1 MSQPITKYINQRKIM
16 STVEN
21 EDVTKLDT
29 QNLEA
34 LVTLQRREF
43 QSEGEVTYATRIDRL
58 KRLKALIVE
67 NKTEFAETTKREFG
81 GARSYEFSLFSEF
94 AGKVEA
100 IDYSMKHLKE
110 WMKPEKRKTNK
121 PMNFLGGKSQVRH
134 FPKGVVGII
143 SPWNLPFGLTV
154 APLTSALAAGNR
166 ALLKPSEFVPETA
179 ALFAEVVPQYFS
191 KDEVAVVT
199 GGAEISQCFAELP
212 FDHLLFTGSTNIG
225 AKVMQS
231 ASKNLV
237 PVTLELGGKSPVII
251 GRSAKL
257 DLAGTRLTFGKL
269 LNGGQLCLSPD
280 YVVVPHEL
288 EELLIARVVQEAESM
303 YPNITENEDYAGV
316 INEKHFARLQNYI
329 DDAVAKGAKL
339 TIVGADKTRASA
351 DNRRMPLHILQN
363 VKEDMLV
370 LHEEIFGPILPV
382 MTYSDVAEVPDMIK
396 PRQNP
401 LAMYYFGKDKR
412 EQEYLLSHVQ
422 SGGVCINDI
431 TLHYVQEDLPFGG
444 IGSSGMGAYHGP
456 EGFRSMSHA
465 RAIYSQTMID
475 VLPIIGARPPF
486 GNKFRKN
493 ITKIL
498 GSI

>member
-1 MSQPITKYINQRKIM
+1 M
-16 STVEN
+16 STAKN
-21 EDVTKLDT
+21 KKVTQLDT
-29 QNLEA
+29 QNLDA
-34 LVTLQRREF
+34 LIELQRSQFRA
-43 QSEGEVTYATRIDRL
+43 EGEVTYATRIDRL

-67 NKTEFAETTKREFG
+67 NKKEFAETTKREFG

-94 AGKVEA
+94 AGKVEG

-179 ALFAEVVPQYFS
+179 ALFAEVVPKYFS
-191 KDEVAVVT
+191 EGEVAVVT
-199 GGAEISQCFAELP
+199 GGAEISQRFAELP
-212 FDHLLFTGSTNIG
+212 FDHLLFTGSTNVG

-280 YVVVPHEL
+280 YVVVPNEL
-288 EELLIARVVQEAESM
+288 EEQLIARVVQEVQSM

-316 INEKHFARLQNYI
+316 INERHFARLQNYI

-339 TIVGADKTRASA
+339 TIVGADKTRASK

-363 VKEDMLV
+363 VNEDMLV
-370 LHEEIFGPILPV
+370 MHEEIFGPILPV
-382 MTYSDVAEVPDMIK
+382 MTYSDVAEVPDMIE
-396 PRQNP
+396 PRRNP
-401 LAMYYFGKDKR
+401 LAMYYFGKDKP

-444 IGSSGMGAYHGP
+444 VGASGMGAYHGP
-456 EGFRSMSHA
+456 EGFRTLSHA

-493 ITKIL
+493 ISKIL

>member
-1 MSQPITKYINQRKIM
+1 MSEAHNDNVM
-16 STVEN
+16 E
-21 EDVTKLDT
+21 LDF
-29 QNLEA
+29 QNLNA
-34 LVTLQRREF
+34 LVALQRNAFRA
-43 QSEGEVTYATRIDRL
+43 EGEATYATRIDRL

-67 NKTEFAETTKREFG
+67 NKREFATTTKREFN

-94 AGKVEA
+94 ASKVEA
-100 IDYSMKHLKE
+100 IDYSIKHLKQ

-121 PMNFLGGKSQVRH
+121 PMNLLGGKGQVRY

-166 ALLKPSEFVPETA
+166 ALLKPSEYVPDTA
-179 ALFAEVVPQYFS
+179 ALFADVVPKYFS
-191 KDEVAVVT
+191 TEEVAVVT
-199 GGAEISQCFAELP
+199 GGAQTSQHFAELP
-212 FDHLLFTGSTNIG
+212 FDHLLFTGSTRVG
-225 AKVMQS
+225 SKVMQS

-257 DLAGTRLTFGKL
+257 DLAGTRLTFAKL

-280 YVVVPHEL
+280 YALVPNEL
-288 EELLIARVVQEAESM
+288 EEQLVSRVKHEVESM
-303 YPNITENEDYAGV
+303 YPNMTENSDYAGV
-316 INEKHFARLQNYI
+316 FNERHFARLQNYI

-339 TIVGADKTRASA
+339 TIVGANETRVSK
-351 DNRRMPLHILQN
+351 DNSRMPLHILQN
-363 VKEDMLV
+363 VNENMQV
-370 LHEEIFGPILPV
+370 MHEEIFGPILPI
-382 MTYSDVAEVPDMIK
+382 MTYADITEVPDQIE
-396 PRQNP
+396 PRRNP
-401 LAMYYFGKDKR
+401 LAMYYYGKDKG

-444 IGSSGMGAYHGP
+444 FGASCMGAYHGP
-456 EGFRSMSHA
+456 EGFRNMSHA

-486 GNKFRKN
+486 GEKFRKR
-493 ITKIL
+493 ISKVL
-498 GSI
+498 GAI

>member
-1 MSQPITKYINQRKIM
+1 MSIAEHN
-16 STVEN
+16 N
-21 EDVTKLDT
+21 VTELAG
-29 QNLEA
+29 QNLNA
-34 LVTLQRREF
+34 LIERQRSQFRA
-43 QSEGEVTYATRIDRL
+43 EGEVTYSTRIDRL

-94 AGKVEA
+94 ASKVEA
-100 IDYSMKHLKE
+100 IDYSMKHLKQ

-121 PMNFLGGKSQVRH
+121 PMNFLGGKGQVRH

-179 ALFAEVVPQYFS
+179 ALFAEIVPKYFPE
-191 KDEVAVVT
+191 DEVAVVT
-199 GGAEISQCFAELP
+199 GGAEISQKFAELP
-212 FDHLLFTGSTNIG
+212 FDHLLFTGSTKVG
-225 AKVMQS
+225 AKVMGA

-237 PVTLELGGKSPVII
+237 PVTLELGGKSPVVI

-280 YVVVPHEL
+280 YVVVPNEL
-288 EELLIARVVQEAESM
+288 EEQLIARVVHEAQSM
-303 YPNITENEDYAGV
+303 YPNITENEDYAGI
-316 INEKHFARLQNYI
+316 INERHFARLQNYL

-339 TIVGADKTRASA
+339 TIVGANKTRASEN
-351 DNRRMPLHILQN
+351 NRRMPLHILQN
-363 VKEDMLV
+363 VHDDMLV
-370 LHEEIFGPILPV
+370 MQEEIFGPVLPF
-382 MTYSDVAEVPDMIK
+382 MTYSDVTEVPDMIE
-396 PRQNP
+396 PRRSP
-401 LAMYYFGKDKR
+401 LALYYFGKDKR
-412 EQEYLLSHVQ
+412 EQEYLLNHVQ

-444 IGSSGMGAYHGP
+444 FGASGMGAYHGP
-456 EGFRSMSHA
+456 EGFRSLSHA

-475 VLPIIGARPPF
+475 VLPIVGARPPF
-486 GNKFRKN
+486 GDKFRKN
-493 ITKIL
+493 ISKIL
-498 GSI
+498 GAI

>member
-1 MSQPITKYINQRKIM
+1 MSTTKYGN
-16 STVEN
+16 
-21 EDVTKLDT
+21 VTTLDT

-34 LVTLQRREF
+34 LVELQRSKFRA
-43 QSEGEVTYATRIDRL
+43 EGEVTYATRIDRL

-67 NKTEFAETTKREFG
+67 NKIEFAKTTKREFG

-94 AGKVEA
+94 AGKVEG

-110 WMKPEKRKTNK
+110 WMKAEKRKTNK
-121 PMNFLGGKSQVRH
+121 PMNFLGGKSEVRH

-179 ALFAEVVPQYFS
+179 ALFADVVPKYFAN
-191 KDEVAVVT
+191 DEVAVVT
-199 GGAEISQCFAELP
+199 GGAEISQRFAELP

-280 YVVVPHEL
+280 YVVVPNEL
-288 EELLIARVVQEAESM
+288 EEQLIARVVQEAQSM
-303 YPNITENEDYAGV
+303 YPNITENEDYAGI
-316 INEKHFARLQNYI
+316 INERHFARLQNYI

-339 TIVGADKTRASA
+339 TIVGADKTRASE

-363 VKEDMLV
+363 VNEDMLV
-370 LHEEIFGPILPV
+370 MHEEIFGPILPV
-382 MTYSDVAEVPDMIK
+382 MTYSDVAEVPDMIE
-396 PRQNP
+396 PRRNP
-401 LAMYYFGKDKR
+401 LAMYYFGKDKS
-412 EQEYLLSHVQ
+412 EQEYLLSNVQ

-444 IGSSGMGAYHGP
+444 VGASGMGAYHGP
-456 EGFRSMSHA
+456 EGFRTLSHA

>member
-1 MSQPITKYINQRKIM
+1 MSEAHNDNVM
-16 STVEN
+16 E
-21 EDVTKLDT
+21 LDF
-29 QNLEA
+29 QNLNA
-34 LVTLQRREF
+34 LVALQRNAFRA
-43 QSEGEVTYATRIDRL
+43 EGEVTYATRIDRL
-58 KRLKALIVE
+58 KRLKALIVD
-67 NKTEFAETTKREFG
+67 NKREFATTTKREFN

-94 AGKVEA
+94 ASKVEA
-100 IDYSMKHLKE
+100 IDYSIKHLKQ

-121 PMNFLGGKSQVRH
+121 PMNLLGGKGQVRY

-166 ALLKPSEFVPETA
+166 ALLKPSEYVPDTA
-179 ALFAEVVPQYFS
+179 ALFADVVPKYFS
-191 KDEVAVVT
+191 TEEVAVVT
-199 GGAEISQCFAELP
+199 GGAQTSQHFAELP
-212 FDHLLFTGSTNIG
+212 FDHLLFTGSTRVG
-225 AKVMQS
+225 SKVMQS

-257 DLAGTRLTFGKL
+257 DLAGTRLTFAKL

-280 YVVVPHEL
+280 YALVPNEL
-288 EELLIARVVQEAESM
+288 EEQLVSRVKHEVESM
-303 YPNITENEDYAGV
+303 YPNMTENSDYAGV
-316 INEKHFARLQNYI
+316 FNERHFARLQNYI

-339 TIVGADKTRASA
+339 TIVGANETRVSK
-351 DNRRMPLHILQN
+351 DNFRMPLHILQN
-363 VKEDMLV
+363 VNENMQV
-370 LHEEIFGPILPV
+370 MHEEIFGPILPI
-382 MTYSDVAEVPDMIK
+382 MTYADITEVPDQIE
-396 PRQNP
+396 PRRNP
-401 LAMYYFGKDKR
+401 LAMYYFGKDKG

-444 IGSSGMGAYHGP
+444 FGASGMGAYHGP
-456 EGFRSMSHA
+456 EGFRNMSHA

-486 GNKFRKN
+486 GEKFRKR
-493 ITKIL
+493 ISKVL
-498 GSI
+498 GAI

>member
-1 MSQPITKYINQRKIM
+1 MSIAEQNNITEL
-16 STVEN
+16 TG
-21 EDVTKLDT
+21 
-29 QNLEA
+29 QNLNA
-34 LVTLQRREF
+34 LVERQRSQFRA
-43 QSEGEVTYATRIDRL
+43 EGEVTYATRIDRL

-67 NKTEFAETTKREFG
+67 NKTEFAKTTKREFG

-94 AGKVEA
+94 ASKVEA
-100 IDYSMKHLKE
+100 IDYSMKHLKA
-110 WMKPEKRKTNK
+110 WMRPEKRKTNK

-134 FPKGVVGII
+134 YPKGVVGII

-166 ALLKPSEFVPETA
+166 AILKPSEFVPETA
-179 ALFAEVVPQYFS
+179 ALFAEIVPKYFPE
-191 KDEVAVVT
+191 DEVAVVT
-199 GGAEISQCFAELP
+199 GGAEISQKFAALP

-237 PVTLELGGKSPVII
+237 PVTLELGGKSPVVI

-280 YVVVPHEL
+280 YVIVPNEL
-288 EELLIARVVQEAESM
+288 EEQLIARVIQEVQAM
-303 YPNITENEDYAGV
+303 YPNITENEDYAGI
-316 INEKHFARLQNYI
+316 INERHFARLQSYL

-351 DNRRMPLHILQN
+351 GNRRMPLHILQN
-363 VKEDMLV
+363 VNDDMLIM
-370 LHEEIFGPILPV
+370 HEEIFGPILPV
-382 MTYSDVAEVPDMIK
+382 MTYSDVAEVPDMIE
-396 PRQNP
+396 PRRNP
-401 LAMYYFGKDKR
+401 LALYYFGKDKR
-412 EQEYLLSHVQ
+412 EQEYLLNHVQ

-444 IGSSGMGAYHGP
+444 FGASGMGAYHGP
-456 EGFRSMSHA
+456 EGFRSLSHA

-475 VLPIIGARPPF
+475 VLPIVGARPPF
-486 GNKFRKN
+486 GDKFRKN
-493 ITKIL
+493 ISKVL
-498 GSI
+498 GAI

>member
-1 MSQPITKYINQRKIM
+1 LSTAERDNIT
-16 STVEN
+16 E
-21 EDVTKLDT
+21 LDGY
-29 QNLEA
+29 NLSA
-34 LVTLQRREF
+34 LVERQRSKFR
-43 QSEGEVTYATRIDRL
+43 SEGEVTYSTRIDRL

-67 NKTEFAETTKREFG
+67 NKTDFAKTTKREFN
-81 GARSYEFSLFSEF
+81 GARSYEFSLFSEY
-94 AGKVEA
+94 ASKVEA

-121 PMNFLGGKSQVRH
+121 PMNFLGGKSQVRY

-179 ALFAEVVPQYFS
+179 SLFAEVVPQYFS
-191 KDEVAVVT
+191 EDEVAVVN
-199 GGAEISQCFAELP
+199 GGSEISQQFAELP
-212 FDHLLFTGSTNIG
+212 FDHLLFTGSSRVG
-225 AKVMQS
+225 AQVMQS

-257 DLAGTRLTFGKL
+257 ELAGTRLTFGKL

-280 YVVVPHEL
+280 YVIVPDEL
-288 EELLIARVVQEAESM
+288 EEGLIAQVIREAQSM
-303 YPNITENEDYAGV
+303 YPNITENEDYTGV
-316 INEKHFARLQNYI
+316 FNERHFARLENYI

-339 TIVGADKTRASA
+339 TIVGADNTRASEG
-351 DNRRMPLHILQN
+351 NRRMPLHVLQN
-363 VKEDMLV
+363 VNEDMEV
-370 LHEEIFGPILPV
+370 MHEEIFGPILPIV
-382 MTYSDVAEVPDMIK
+382 TYADITEVPNRIE
-396 PRQNP
+396 PRRNP
-401 LAMYYFGKDKR
+401 LALYYFGKDKS
-412 EQEYLLSHVQ
+412 EQEYLLNHVQ

-444 IGSSGMGAYHGP
+444 VGASGMGAYHGP
-456 EGFRSMSHA
+456 EGFRNMSHA

-486 GNKFRKN
+486 GAKFRKN
-493 ITKIL
+493 ISKIL
-498 GSI
+498 GVI

>member
-1 MSQPITKYINQRKIM
+1 MSEAHNDNVM
-16 STVEN
+16 E
-21 EDVTKLDT
+21 LDF
-29 QNLEA
+29 QNLNA
-34 LVTLQRREF
+34 LVALQRNAFRA
-43 QSEGEVTYATRIDRL
+43 EGEVTYATRIDRL

-67 NKTEFAETTKREFG
+67 NKREFATTTKREFN

-94 AGKVEA
+94 ASKVEA
-100 IDYSMKHLKE
+100 IDYSIKHLKQ

-121 PMNFLGGKSQVRH
+121 PMNLLGGKGQVRY

-166 ALLKPSEFVPETA
+166 ALLKPSEYVPDTA
-179 ALFAEVVPQYFS
+179 ALFADVVPKYFS
-191 KDEVAVVT
+191 TEEVAVVT
-199 GGAEISQCFAELP
+199 GGAQTSQHFAELP
-212 FDHLLFTGSTNIG
+212 FDHLLFTGSTRVG
-225 AKVMQS
+225 SKVMQS

-257 DLAGTRLTFGKL
+257 DLAGTRLTFAKL

-280 YVVVPHEL
+280 YALVPNEL
-288 EELLIARVVQEAESM
+288 EEQLVSRVKHEVESM
-303 YPNITENEDYAGV
+303 YPNMTENSDYAGV
-316 INEKHFARLQNYI
+316 FNERHFARLQNYI

-339 TIVGADKTRASA
+339 TIVGADETRVSK
-351 DNRRMPLHILQN
+351 DNFRMPLHILQN
-363 VKEDMLV
+363 VNENMQV
-370 LHEEIFGPILPV
+370 MHEEIFGPILPI
-382 MTYSDVAEVPDMIK
+382 MTYADITEVPDQIE
-396 PRQNP
+396 PRRNP
-401 LAMYYFGKDKR
+401 LAMYYFGKDKG

-444 IGSSGMGAYHGP
+444 FGASGMGAYHGP
-456 EGFRSMSHA
+456 EGFRNMSHA

-486 GNKFRKN
+486 GEKFRKR
-493 ITKIL
+493 ISKVL
-498 GSI
+498 GAI

>member
-1 MSQPITKYINQRKIM
+1 MGAAEQHNLTG
-16 STVEN
+16 
-21 EDVTKLDT
+21 LDR
-29 QNLEA
+29 QDLDA
-34 LVTLQRREF
+34 LIALQKAQFRA
-43 QSEGEVTYATRIDRL
+43 EGEVTYATRIDRL

-67 NKTEFAETTKREFG
+67 NKVAFANATKHEFN

-94 AGKVEA
+94 ASKVEA
-100 IDYSMKHLKE
+100 IDYSMKHLKA

-179 ALFAEVVPQYFS
+179 ALFAEVVPKYFS

-199 GGAEISQCFAELP
+199 GGAEVSQQFAQLP
-212 FDHLLFTGSTNIG
+212 FDHLLFTGSTRVG
-225 AKVMQS
+225 AQVMQA

-237 PVTLELGGKSPVII
+237 PVTLELGGKSPVVI

-280 YVVVPHEL
+280 YVLVPQEL
-288 EELLIARVVQEAESM
+288 EEQLVARVVHEAQSM
-303 YPNITENEDYAGV
+303 YPNITENADYAGV
-316 INEKHFARLQNYI
+316 INERHFARLQNYI

-339 TIVGADKTRASA
+339 TIVGAEQTRASEN
-351 DNRRMPLHILQN
+351 NRRMPLHILQN
-363 VKEDMLV
+363 VNEDMLV
-370 LHEEIFGPILPV
+370 MHEEIFGPILPV
-382 MTYSDVAEVPDMIK
+382 MTYDDITEVPDQVE
-396 PRQNP
+396 PRRNP
-401 LAMYYFGKDKR
+401 LALYYFGKDKT
-412 EQEYLLSHVQ
+412 EQEYLLSHVP

-444 IGSSGMGAYHGP
+444 VGASGMGAYHGP
-456 EGFRSMSHA
+456 EGFRTLSHP
-465 RAIYSQTMID
+465 RAIYSQTMVD

-486 GNKFRKN
+486 GDKFRKN
-493 ITKIL
+493 ISKIL
-498 GSI
+498 GAI

>member
-1 MSQPITKYINQRKIM
+1 M
-16 STVEN
+16 STAKRKN
-21 EDVTKLDT
+21 VTKLDT

-34 LVTLQRREF
+34 LVELQRSKFRA
-43 QSEGEVTYATRIDRL
+43 EGEVTYSTRIDRL

-94 AGKVEA
+94 ASKVEA

-154 APLTSALAAGNR
+154 APLTGALAAGNR
-166 ALLKPSEFVPETA
+166 AILKPSEFVPETA
-179 ALFAEVVPQYFS
+179 ALFAEIIPKYFS
-191 KDEVAVVT
+191 EDEVAVVT
-199 GGAEISQCFAELP
+199 GGADISQRFAELP
-212 FDHLLFTGSTNIG
+212 FDHLLFTGSSNIG

-280 YVVVPHEL
+280 YVVVPNEL
-288 EELLIARVVQEAESM
+288 EEQLIARVVHEAQSM

-316 INEKHFARLQNYI
+316 INERHFARLQNYI

-339 TIVGADKTRASA
+339 TIVGANKTRASKN
-351 DNRRMPLHILQN
+351 NRRMPLHILQN
-363 VKEDMLV
+363 VTEDMLV
-370 LHEEIFGPILPV
+370 MHEEIFGPILPV
-382 MTYSDVAEVPDMIK
+382 MTYSDVAEVPDMIE
-396 PRQNP
+396 PRRNP

-444 IGSSGMGAYHGP
+444 VGASGMGAYHGP
-456 EGFRSMSHA
+456 EGFRSLSHA

-486 GNKFRKN
+486 GEKFRKN
-493 ITKIL
+493 ISKIL
-498 GSI
+498 GPI

>member
-1 MSQPITKYINQRKIM
+1 MNIAIA
-16 STVEN
+16 
-21 EDVTKLDT
+21 DDT
-29 QNLEA
+29 TEIERQNLKA
-34 LVTLQRREF
+34 LVELQRSKFRA
-43 QSEGEVTYATRIDRL
+43 EGEVTYATRIDRL
-58 KRLKALIVE
+58 ERLKALIVE
-67 NKTEFAETTKREFG
+67 NKTEFAKTTKREFN

-94 AGKVEA
+94 ASKVEA
-100 IDYSMKHLKE
+100 IEYSMKHLKE

-179 ALFAEVVPQYFS
+179 ALFAEIVPKYFS
-191 KDEVAVVT
+191 EDEVSVVT
-199 GGAEISQCFAELP
+199 GGAEISQSFAELP
-212 FDHLLFTGSTNIG
+212 FDHLLFTGSTSVG

-237 PVTLELGGKSPVII
+237 PVTLELGGKSPVVI

-280 YVVVPHEL
+280 YVIVPKEL
-288 EELLIARVVQEAESM
+288 EEQLVARVVQEAQSM
-303 YPNITENEDYAGV
+303 YPNITENNDYAGI
-316 INEKHFARLQNYI
+316 INERHFARLQNYI

-339 TIVGADKTRASA
+339 TIVGADKTRASQE
-351 DNRRMPLHILQN
+351 NRRMPLHILQN
-363 VKEDMLV
+363 VNEDMAV
-370 LHEEIFGPILPV
+370 MHEEIFGPVLPV
-382 MTYSDVAEVPDMIK
+382 MTYSDVAEVPDMIE
-396 PRQNP
+396 PRRNP
-401 LAMYYFGKDKR
+401 LAMYYFGKDKN
-412 EQEYLLSHVQ
+412 EQEYLLTHVQ

-444 IGSSGMGAYHGP
+444 IGASGLGAYHGP
-456 EGFRSMSHA
+456 EGFRSMSHS

-486 GNKFRKN
+486 GEKFRKR
-493 ITKIL
+493 ISRIL
-498 GSI
+498 GPI

>member
-1 MSQPITKYINQRKIM
+1 M
-16 STVEN
+16 STAKN
-21 EDVTKLDT
+21 KKVTQLDT
-29 QNLEA
+29 QNLDA
-34 LVTLQRREF
+34 LIELQRSQFRA
-43 QSEGEVTYATRIDRL
+43 EGEVTYATRIDRL

-67 NKTEFAETTKREFG
+67 NKKEFAETTKREFG

-94 AGKVEA
+94 AGKVEG

-179 ALFAEVVPQYFS
+179 ALFAEVVPKYFS
-191 KDEVAVVT
+191 DDEVAVVT
-199 GGAEISQCFAELP
+199 GGAEISQRFAELP
-212 FDHLLFTGSTNIG
+212 FDHLLFTGSTNVG

-280 YVVVPHEL
+280 YVVVPNEL
-288 EELLIARVVQEAESM
+288 EEQLIARVVQEVQSM

-316 INEKHFARLQNYI
+316 INERHFARLQNYI

-339 TIVGADKTRASA
+339 TIVGADKTRASK

-363 VKEDMLV
+363 VNEDMLV
-370 LHEEIFGPILPV
+370 MHEEIFGPILPV
-382 MTYSDVAEVPDMIK
+382 MTYSDVAEVPDMIE
-396 PRQNP
+396 PRRNP
-401 LAMYYFGKDKR
+401 LAMYYFGKDKP

-444 IGSSGMGAYHGP
+444 VGASGMGAYHGP
-456 EGFRSMSHA
+456 EGFRTLSHA

-493 ITKIL
+493 ISKIL

>member
-1 MSQPITKYINQRKIM
+1 MSTTKY
-16 STVEN
+16 EN
-21 EDVTKLDT
+21 VTTLHT

-34 LVTLQRREF
+34 LVELQRSKFRA
-43 QSEGEVTYATRIDRL
+43 EGEVTYETRIDRL

-67 NKTEFAETTKREFG
+67 NKIEFAKTTKREFG

-94 AGKVEA
+94 AGKVEG

-179 ALFAEVVPQYFS
+179 ALFADVVPKYFAN
-191 KDEVAVVT
+191 DEVAVVT
-199 GGAEISQCFAELP
+199 GGAEISQRFAELP

-280 YVVVPHEL
+280 YVVVPNEL
-288 EELLIARVVQEAESM
+288 EEQLIARVVQEAQSM

-316 INEKHFARLQNYI
+316 INERHFARLQNYI

-339 TIVGADKTRASA
+339 TIVGADKTRASE

-363 VKEDMLV
+363 VNEDMLV
-370 LHEEIFGPILPV
+370 MHEEIFGPILPV
-382 MTYSDVAEVPDMIK
+382 MTYSDVAEVPDMIE
-396 PRQNP
+396 PRRNP
-401 LAMYYFGKDKR
+401 LAMYYFGKDKS
-412 EQEYLLSHVQ
+412 EQEYLLSNVQ

-444 IGSSGMGAYHGP
+444 VGASGMGAYHGP
-456 EGFRSMSHA
+456 EGFRTLSHA

>member
-1 MSQPITKYINQRKIM
+1 MTG
-16 STVEN
+16 
-21 EDVTKLDT
+21 
-29 QNLEA
+29 QNLNA
-34 LVTLQRREF
+34 LVERQRSQFRA
-43 QSEGEVTYATRIDRL
+43 EGEVTYATRIDRL

-67 NKTEFAETTKREFG
+67 NKTEFAKTTKREFG

-94 AGKVEA
+94 ASKVEA
-100 IDYSMKHLKE
+100 IDYSMKHLKA
-110 WMKPEKRKTNK
+110 WMRPEKRKTNK

-134 FPKGVVGII
+134 YPKGVVGII

-166 ALLKPSEFVPETA
+166 AILKPSEFVPETA
-179 ALFAEVVPQYFS
+179 ALFAEIVPKYFPE
-191 KDEVAVVT
+191 DEVAVVT
-199 GGAEISQCFAELP
+199 GGAEISQKFAELP

-237 PVTLELGGKSPVII
+237 PVTLELGGKSPVVI

-280 YVVVPHEL
+280 YVIVPNEL
-288 EELLIARVVQEAESM
+288 EEQLIARVIQEVQAM
-303 YPNITENEDYAGV
+303 YPNITENEDYAGI
-316 INEKHFARLQNYI
+316 INERHFARLQSYL

-351 DNRRMPLHILQN
+351 GNRRMPLHILQN
-363 VKEDMLV
+363 VNDDMLV
-370 LHEEIFGPILPV
+370 MQEEIFGPILPV
-382 MTYSDVAEVPDMIK
+382 MTYSDVAEVPDMIE
-396 PRQNP
+396 PRRNP
-401 LAMYYFGKDKR
+401 LALYYFGKDKR
-412 EQEYLLSHVQ
+412 EQEYLLNHVQ

-431 TLHYVQEDLPFGG
+431 TLQYVQEDLPFGG
-444 IGSSGMGAYHGP
+444 FGASGMGAYHGP
-456 EGFRSMSHA
+456 EGFRSLSHA

-475 VLPIIGARPPF
+475 VLPIVGARPPF
-486 GNKFRKN
+486 SDKFRKN
-493 ITKIL
+493 ISKVL
-498 GSI
+498 GAI

>member
-1 MSQPITKYINQRKIM
+1 M
-16 STVEN
+16 STVKN
-21 EDVTKLDT
+21 KNVTQLDT

-34 LVTLQRREF
+34 LVELQRSKFRA
-43 QSEGEVTYATRIDRL
+43 EGEVTYATRIDRL

-179 ALFAEVVPQYFS
+179 ALFAEVVPKYFS
-191 KDEVAVVT
+191 EDEVAVVT
-199 GGAEISQCFAELP
+199 GGAEISQRFAELP

-280 YVVVPHEL
+280 YVVVPDDL
-288 EELLIARVVQEAESM
+288 EEQLIARVVQEVQSM

-316 INEKHFARLQNYI
+316 INERHFARLQNYI

-339 TIVGADKTRASA
+339 TIVGADRTRASK

-363 VKEDMLV
+363 VNEDMLV
-370 LHEEIFGPILPV
+370 MHEEIFGPILPV
-382 MTYSDVAEVPDMIK
+382 MTYSDVAEVPDMIE
-396 PRQNP
+396 PRRNP
-401 LAMYYFGKDKR
+401 LAMYYFGKDKP

-444 IGSSGMGAYHGP
+444 VGASGMGAYHGP
-456 EGFRSMSHA
+456 EGFRTLSHA

>member
-1 MSQPITKYINQRKIM
+1 MSIAEQNNITEL
-16 STVEN
+16 TG
-21 EDVTKLDT
+21 
-29 QNLEA
+29 QNLNA
-34 LVTLQRREF
+34 LVERQRSQFRA
-43 QSEGEVTYATRIDRL
+43 EGEVTYATRIDRL

-67 NKTEFAETTKREFG
+67 NKTEFAKTTKREFG

-94 AGKVEA
+94 ASKVEA
-100 IDYSMKHLKE
+100 IDYSMKHLKA
-110 WMKPEKRKTNK
+110 WMRPEKRKTNK

-134 FPKGVVGII
+134 YPKGVVGII

-166 ALLKPSEFVPETA
+166 AILKPSEFVPETA
-179 ALFAEVVPQYFS
+179 ALFAEIVPKYFPE
-191 KDEVAVVT
+191 DEVAVVT
-199 GGAEISQCFAELP
+199 GGAEISQKFAALP

-237 PVTLELGGKSPVII
+237 PVTLELGGKSPVVI

-280 YVVVPHEL
+280 YVIVPNEL
-288 EELLIARVVQEAESM
+288 EEQLIARVVQEVQAM
-303 YPNITENEDYAGV
+303 YPNITENEDYAGI
-316 INEKHFARLQNYI
+316 INERHFARLQSYL

-351 DNRRMPLHILQN
+351 GNRRMPLHILQN
-363 VKEDMLV
+363 VNDDMLIM
-370 LHEEIFGPILPV
+370 HEEIFGPILPV
-382 MTYSDVAEVPDMIK
+382 MTYSDVAEVPDMIE
-396 PRQNP
+396 PRRNP
-401 LAMYYFGKDKR
+401 LALYYFGKDKR
-412 EQEYLLSHVQ
+412 EQEYLLNHVQ

-444 IGSSGMGAYHGP
+444 FGASGMGAYHGP
-456 EGFRSMSHA
+456 EGFRSLSHA

-475 VLPIIGARPPF
+475 VLPIVGARPPF
-486 GNKFRKN
+486 GDKFRKN
-493 ITKIL
+493 ISKVL
-498 GSI
+498 GAI

>member
-1 MSQPITKYINQRKIM
+1 MSIAEHDN
-16 STVEN
+16 
-21 EDVTKLDT
+21 VTKLET
-29 QNLEA
+29 QNLTA
-34 LVTLQRREF
+34 LLELQRSKFRA
-43 QSEGEVTYATRIDRL
+43 EGEVTYATRIDRL
-58 KRLKALIVE
+58 KRLKALIIE

-94 AGKVEA
+94 ASKVEA

-121 PMNFLGGKSQVRH
+121 PMNFLGGKSLVRH

-154 APLTSALAAGNR
+154 APLISALAAGNR

-179 ALFAEVVPQYFS
+179 ALFADVVPKYFAE
-191 KDEVAVVT
+191 DEVAVVT
-199 GGAEISQCFAELP
+199 GGAAISQRFAELP
-212 FDHLLFTGSTNIG
+212 FDHLLFTGSTRVG
-225 AKVMQS
+225 AQVMQS
-231 ASKNLV
+231 AAKNLV

-280 YVVVPHEL
+280 YVVVPNEL
-288 EELLIARVVQEAESM
+288 EEQLIARVIHETESM

-316 INEKHFARLQNYI
+316 INERHFARLQNYI

-339 TIVGADKTRASA
+339 TIVGADKTRASK

-363 VKEDMLV
+363 VNENMLV
-370 LHEEIFGPILPV
+370 MHEEIFGPVLPV
-382 MTYSDVAEVPDMIK
+382 MTYSDVAEVPDMIE
-396 PRQNP
+396 PRRNP
-401 LAMYYFGKDKR
+401 LAMYYFGKDKS
-412 EQEYLLSHVQ
+412 EKEYLLTHVP
-422 SGGVCINDI
+422 SGGVCVNDI

-444 IGSSGMGAYHGP
+444 VGASGMGAYHGP
-456 EGFRSMSHA
+456 EGFRSLSHA

-486 GNKFRKN
+486 GEKFRKN
-493 ITKIL
+493 ISKVL

>member
-1 MSQPITKYINQRKIM
+1 MSTTKY
-16 STVEN
+16 EN
-21 EDVTKLDT
+21 VTTLHT

-34 LVTLQRREF
+34 LVELQRSKFRA
-43 QSEGEVTYATRIDRL
+43 EGEVTYATRIDRL

-67 NKTEFAETTKREFG
+67 NKIEFAKTTKREFG

-94 AGKVEA
+94 AGKVEG

-121 PMNFLGGKSQVRH
+121 PMNFLGGKSEVRH

-179 ALFAEVVPQYFS
+179 ALFADVVPKYFAN
-191 KDEVAVVT
+191 DEVAVVT
-199 GGAEISQCFAELP
+199 GGAEISQRFAELP

-257 DLAGTRLTFGKL
+257 DLVGTRLTFGKL

-280 YVVVPHEL
+280 YVVVPNEL
-288 EELLIARVVQEAESM
+288 EEQLIARVVQEAQSM

-316 INEKHFARLQNYI
+316 INERHFARLQNYI

-339 TIVGADKTRASA
+339 TIVGADKTRASE
-351 DNRRMPLHILQN
+351 DNRRMPLHILQSVN
-363 VKEDMLV
+363 EDMLV
-370 LHEEIFGPILPV
+370 MHEEIFGPILPV
-382 MTYSDVAEVPDMIK
+382 MTYSDVAEVPDMIE
-396 PRQNP
+396 PRRNP
-401 LAMYYFGKDKR
+401 LAMYYFGKDKS
-412 EQEYLLSHVQ
+412 EQEYLLSNVQ

-444 IGSSGMGAYHGP
+444 IGASGMGAYHGP
-456 EGFRSMSHA
+456 EGFRTLSHA

>member
-1 MSQPITKYINQRKIM
+1 M
-16 STVEN
+16 STAEHKS
-21 EDVTKLDT
+21 VTKLDT

-34 LVTLQRREF
+34 LVELQRSMFRA
-43 QSEGEVTYATRIDRL
+43 EGEVTYSTRIDRL

-67 NKTEFAETTKREFG
+67 NKTEFAMTTKREFG

-94 AGKVEA
+94 ASKVEA

-121 PMNFLGGKSQVRH
+121 PMNFLGGKSEVRH

-179 ALFAEVVPQYFS
+179 ALFAEVVPKYFPE
-191 KDEVAVVT
+191 DEVAVVT
-199 GGAEISQCFAELP
+199 GGADISQRFAELP

-251 GRSAKL
+251 GLSAKL

-280 YVVVPHEL
+280 YVVVPDEL
-288 EELLIARVVQEAESM
+288 EEQLITRVIQEAQSM
-303 YPNITENEDYAGV
+303 YPNITQNEDYAGI
-316 INEKHFARLQNYI
+316 INERHFGRLQSYI

-339 TIVGADKTRASA
+339 TIVGADKTRASE

-363 VKEDMLV
+363 VNEDMLV
-370 LHEEIFGPILPV
+370 MHEEIFGPILPV
-382 MTYSDVAEVPDMIK
+382 MTYSDVAEIPSMIE
-396 PRQNP
+396 PRRNP
-401 LAMYYFGKDKR
+401 LAMYYFGSDKR

-431 TLHYVQEDLPFGG
+431 ILHYVQEDLPFGG
-444 IGSSGMGAYHGP
+444 IGASGMGAYHGP
-456 EGFRSMSHA
+456 EGFRTMSHA

-486 GNKFRKN
+486 GKKFRKN
-493 ITKIL
+493 ISKIL
-498 GSI
+498 GAI

>member
-1 MSQPITKYINQRKIM
+1 MSIAEHN
-16 STVEN
+16 N
-21 EDVTKLDT
+21 VTELAG
-29 QNLEA
+29 QNLNA
-34 LVTLQRREF
+34 LIERQRSQFRA
-43 QSEGEVTYATRIDRL
+43 EGEVTYSTRIDRL

-94 AGKVEA
+94 ASKVEA
-100 IDYSMKHLKE
+100 IDYSMKHLKQ

-179 ALFAEVVPQYFS
+179 ALFAEIVPKYFPE
-191 KDEVAVVT
+191 DEVAVVT
-199 GGAEISQCFAELP
+199 GGAEISQKFAELP
-212 FDHLLFTGSTNIG
+212 FDHLLFTGSTKVG
-225 AKVMQS
+225 AKVMRS

-237 PVTLELGGKSPVII
+237 PVTLELGGKSPVVI

-280 YVVVPHEL
+280 YVVVPNEL
-288 EELLIARVVQEAESM
+288 EEQLIARVVHEAQSM
-303 YPNITENEDYAGV
+303 YPNITENEDYAGI
-316 INEKHFARLQNYI
+316 INERHFARLQNYL

-339 TIVGADKTRASA
+339 TIVGANKTRASA
-351 DNRRMPLHILQN
+351 GNRRMPLHILQN
-363 VKEDMLV
+363 VNDDMLV
-370 LHEEIFGPILPV
+370 MQEEIFGPVLPF
-382 MTYSDVAEVPDMIK
+382 MTYSDVTEVPDMIE
-396 PRQNP
+396 PRRSP
-401 LAMYYFGKDKR
+401 LALYYFGKDKR

-444 IGSSGMGAYHGP
+444 FGASGMGAYHGP

-475 VLPIIGARPPF
+475 VLPIVGARPPF
-486 GNKFRKN
+486 GDKFRKN
-493 ITKIL
+493 ISKIL
-498 GSI
+498 GAI

>member
-1 MSQPITKYINQRKIM
+1 M
-16 STVEN
+16 STAKRKN
-21 EDVTKLDT
+21 VTKLDT

-34 LVTLQRREF
+34 LVGLQRSKFRA
-43 QSEGEVTYATRIDRL
+43 EGEVTYSTRIDRL

-94 AGKVEA
+94 ASKVEG
-100 IDYSMKHLKE
+100 IDYAMKHLKE

-154 APLTSALAAGNR
+154 APLTGALAAGNR
-166 ALLKPSEFVPETA
+166 AILKPSEFVPETA
-179 ALFAEVVPQYFS
+179 ALFAEIIPKYFS
-191 KDEVAVVT
+191 EDEVAVVT
-199 GGAEISQCFAELP
+199 GGADISQRFAELP
-212 FDHLLFTGSTNIG
+212 FDHLLFTGSSNIG

-280 YVVVPHEL
+280 YVVVPNEL
-288 EELLIARVVQEAESM
+288 EEQLIARVVHEAQSM

-316 INEKHFARLQNYI
+316 INERHFARLQNYI

-339 TIVGADKTRASA
+339 TIVGADKTRVSE

-363 VKEDMLV
+363 VTEDMLV
-370 LHEEIFGPILPV
+370 MHEEIFGPILPV
-382 MTYSDVAEVPDMIK
+382 MNYSDVAEVPDMIE
-396 PRQNP
+396 PRRNP

-412 EQEYLLSHVQ
+412 EQEYLLSNVQ

-444 IGSSGMGAYHGP
+444 VGASGMGAYHGP
-456 EGFRSMSHA
+456 EGFRSLSHA

-486 GNKFRKN
+486 GEKFRKN
-493 ITKIL
+493 ISKIL
-498 GSI
+498 GPI

>member
-1 MSQPITKYINQRKIM
+1 M
-16 STVEN
+16 STAKRKN
-21 EDVTKLDT
+21 VTKLDT

-34 LVTLQRREF
+34 LVELQRSKFRA
-43 QSEGEVTYATRIDRL
+43 EGEVTYSTRIDRL

-94 AGKVEA
+94 ASKVEG
-100 IDYSMKHLKE
+100 IDYAMKHLKE

-154 APLTSALAAGNR
+154 APLTGALAAGNR
-166 ALLKPSEFVPETA
+166 AILKPSEFVPETA
-179 ALFAEVVPQYFS
+179 ALFAEIIPKYFS
-191 KDEVAVVT
+191 EDEVAVVT
-199 GGAEISQCFAELP
+199 GGADISQRFAELP
-212 FDHLLFTGSTNIG
+212 FDHLLFTGSSNIG

-280 YVVVPHEL
+280 YVVVPNEL
-288 EELLIARVVQEAESM
+288 EEQLIARVVHEAQSM
-303 YPNITENEDYAGV
+303 YPNITENEDYAGI
-316 INEKHFARLQNYI
+316 INERHFARLQNYI

-339 TIVGADKTRASA
+339 TIVGANKTRASKN
-351 DNRRMPLHILQN
+351 NRRMPLHILQN
-363 VKEDMLV
+363 VNEDMLV
-370 LHEEIFGPILPV
+370 MHEEIFGPILPV
-382 MTYSDVAEVPDMIK
+382 MTYSDVAEVPDMIE
-396 PRQNP
+396 PRRNP

-444 IGSSGMGAYHGP
+444 VGASGMGAYHGP
-456 EGFRSMSHA
+456 EGFRSLSHA

-475 VLPIIGARPPF
+475 ILPIIGARPPF
-486 GNKFRKN
+486 GEKFRKN
-493 ITKIL
+493 ISKIL
-498 GSI
+498 GPI

>member
-1 MSQPITKYINQRKIM
+1 MSTTKY
-16 STVEN
+16 EN
-21 EDVTKLDT
+21 VTTLDT

-34 LVTLQRREF
+34 LVELQRSKFRA
-43 QSEGEVTYATRIDRL
+43 EGEVTYATRIDRL

-67 NKTEFAETTKREFG
+67 NKIEFAKTTKREFG

-94 AGKVEA
+94 AGKVEG

-121 PMNFLGGKSQVRH
+121 PMNFLGGKSEVRH

-179 ALFAEVVPQYFS
+179 ALFADVVPKYFAN
-191 KDEVAVVT
+191 DEVAVVT
-199 GGAEISQCFAELP
+199 GGAEISQRFAELP

-280 YVVVPHEL
+280 YVVVPNEL
-288 EELLIARVVQEAESM
+288 EEQLIARVVQEAQSM

-316 INEKHFARLQNYI
+316 INERHFARLQNYI
-329 DDAVAKGAKL
+329 DDAVAKGAEL
-339 TIVGADKTRASA
+339 TIVGADKTRASE

-363 VKEDMLV
+363 VNEDMLV
-370 LHEEIFGPILPV
+370 MHEEIFGPILPV
-382 MTYSDVAEVPDMIK
+382 MTYSDVAEVPDMIE
-396 PRQNP
+396 PRRNP
-401 LAMYYFGKDKR
+401 LAMYYFGKDKS
-412 EQEYLLSHVQ
+412 EQEYLLSNVQ

-444 IGSSGMGAYHGP
+444 VGASGMGAYHGP
-456 EGFRSMSHA
+456 EGFRTLSHA

>member
-1 MSQPITKYINQRKIM
+1 MSIAEQNNITEL
-16 STVEN
+16 TG
-21 EDVTKLDT
+21 
-29 QNLEA
+29 QNLNA
-34 LVTLQRREF
+34 LVERQRSQFRA
-43 QSEGEVTYATRIDRL
+43 EGEVTYATRIDRL

-67 NKTEFAETTKREFG
+67 NKTEFAKTTKREFG

-94 AGKVEA
+94 ASKVEA
-100 IDYSMKHLKE
+100 IDYSMKHLKA

-134 FPKGVVGII
+134 YPKGVVGII

-166 ALLKPSEFVPETA
+166 AILKPSEFVPETA
-179 ALFAEVVPQYFS
+179 ALFAEIVPKYFPE
-191 KDEVAVVT
+191 DEVAVVT
-199 GGAEISQCFAELP
+199 GGAEISQKFAELP

-237 PVTLELGGKSPVII
+237 PVTLELGGKSPVVI

-280 YVVVPHEL
+280 YVIVPNEL
-288 EELLIARVVQEAESM
+288 EEQLIARVVQEVQAM
-303 YPNITENEDYAGV
+303 YPNITENEDYAGI
-316 INEKHFARLQNYI
+316 INERHFARLQSYL

-339 TIVGADKTRASA
+339 TIVGANQTRASA
-351 DNRRMPLHILQN
+351 GNRRMPLHILQN
-363 VKEDMLV
+363 VNDDMLV
-370 LHEEIFGPILPV
+370 MQEEIFGPILPV
-382 MTYSDVAEVPDMIK
+382 MTYSDVAEVPDMIE
-396 PRQNP
+396 PRRNP
-401 LAMYYFGKDKR
+401 LALYYFGKDKR
-412 EQEYLLSHVQ
+412 EQEYLLNHVQ

-444 IGSSGMGAYHGP
+444 VGASGMGAYHGP
-456 EGFRSMSHA
+456 EGFRSLSHA

-486 GNKFRKN
+486 GDKFRKN
-493 ITKIL
+493 ISRVL
-498 GSI
+498 GAI

>member
-1 MSQPITKYINQRKIM
+1 MSTTKY
-16 STVEN
+16 EN
-21 EDVTKLDT
+21 VTTLDT

-34 LVTLQRREF
+34 LVELQRSKFRA
-43 QSEGEVTYATRIDRL
+43 EGEVTYATRIDRL

-67 NKTEFAETTKREFG
+67 NKIEFAKTTKREFG

-94 AGKVEA
+94 AGKVEG
-100 IDYSMKHLKE
+100 IDYSMKHLKD

-179 ALFAEVVPQYFS
+179 ALFADVVPKYFAN
-191 KDEVAVVT
+191 DEVAVVT
-199 GGAEISQCFAELP
+199 GGAEISQRFAELP

-280 YVVVPHEL
+280 YVVVPNEL
-288 EELLIARVVQEAESM
+288 EEQLIARVVQEAQSM

-316 INEKHFARLQNYI
+316 INERHFARLQNYI
-329 DDAVAKGAKL
+329 DDAVAKGAEL
-339 TIVGADKTRASA
+339 TIVGADKTRASE

-363 VKEDMLV
+363 VNEDMLV
-370 LHEEIFGPILPV
+370 MHEEIFGPILPV
-382 MTYSDVAEVPDMIK
+382 MTYSDVAEVPDMIE
-396 PRQNP
+396 PRRNP
-401 LAMYYFGKDKR
+401 LAMYYFGKDKS
-412 EQEYLLSHVQ
+412 EQEYLLSNVQ

-444 IGSSGMGAYHGP
+444 VGASGMGAYHGP
-456 EGFRSMSHA
+456 EGFRTLSHA

>member
-1 MSQPITKYINQRKIM
+1 MSTTKY
-16 STVEN
+16 EN
-21 EDVTKLDT
+21 VTTLDT

-34 LVTLQRREF
+34 LVELQRSKFRA
-43 QSEGEVTYATRIDRL
+43 EGEVTYATRIDRL

-67 NKTEFAETTKREFG
+67 NKIEFAKTTKREFG
-81 GARSYEFSLFSEF
+81 GARSYELSLFSEF
-94 AGKVEA
+94 AGKVEG
-100 IDYSMKHLKE
+100 IDYSMKHLKD

-179 ALFAEVVPQYFS
+179 ALFADVVPKYFAN
-191 KDEVAVVT
+191 DEVAVVT
-199 GGAEISQCFAELP
+199 GGAEISQRFAELP

-280 YVVVPHEL
+280 YVVVPNEL
-288 EELLIARVVQEAESM
+288 EEQLIARVVQEAQSM

-316 INEKHFARLQNYI
+316 INERHFARLQNYI

-339 TIVGADKTRASA
+339 TIVGADKTRASE

-363 VKEDMLV
+363 VNEDMLV
-370 LHEEIFGPILPV
+370 MHEEIFGPILPV
-382 MTYSDVAEVPDMIK
+382 MTYSDVAEVPDMIE
-396 PRQNP
+396 PRRNP
-401 LAMYYFGKDKR
+401 LAMYYFGKDKS
-412 EQEYLLSHVQ
+412 EQEYLLSNVQ
-422 SGGVCINDI
+422 SGVFVSMILRFTTCKRIFHLVVLGHPVWVPI
-431 TLHYVQEDLPFGG
+431 TAQKGLEP
-444 IGSSGMGAYHGP
+444 
-456 EGFRSMSHA
+456 
-465 RAIYSQTMID
+465 
-475 VLPIIGARPPF
+475 
-486 GNKFRKN
+486 
-493 ITKIL
+493 
-498 GSI
+498 

>member
-1 MSQPITKYINQRKIM
+1 M
-16 STVEN
+16 STAKRKN
-21 EDVTKLDT
+21 VTKLDT

-34 LVTLQRREF
+34 LVELQRSKFRA
-43 QSEGEVTYATRIDRL
+43 EGEVTYSTRIDRL

-94 AGKVEA
+94 ASKVEG
-100 IDYSMKHLKE
+100 IDYAMKHLKE

-154 APLTSALAAGNR
+154 APLTGALAAGNR
-166 ALLKPSEFVPETA
+166 AILKPSEFVPETA
-179 ALFAEVVPQYFS
+179 ALFAEIIPKYFS
-191 KDEVAVVT
+191 EDEVAVVT
-199 GGAEISQCFAELP
+199 GGADISQRFAELP
-212 FDHLLFTGSTNIG
+212 FDHLLFTGSSNIG

-280 YVVVPHEL
+280 YVVVPDEL
-288 EELLIARVVQEAESM
+288 EEQLIARVVHEAQSM

-316 INEKHFARLQNYI
+316 INERHFARLHNYI

-339 TIVGADKTRASA
+339 TIVGANKTRASNN
-351 DNRRMPLHILQN
+351 NRRMPLHILQN
-363 VKEDMLV
+363 VNEDMLV
-370 LHEEIFGPILPV
+370 MHEEIFGPILPV
-382 MTYSDVAEVPDMIK
+382 MTYSDVTEVPDMIE
-396 PRQNP
+396 PRRNP
-401 LAMYYFGKDKR
+401 LAMYYFGKNKR

-444 IGSSGMGAYHGP
+444 VGASGMGAYHGP
-456 EGFRSMSHA
+456 EGFRSLSHA

-475 VLPIIGARPPF
+475 VLPIVGARPPF
-486 GNKFRKN
+486 GEKFRKN
-493 ITKIL
+493 ISKIL
-498 GSI
+498 GPI